1 MKKVN
6 TERRER
12 VRQMFAQKKSEKEI
26 AEVLGVSVSTI
37 YGDIRQLGLRNKNS
51 AQLHKEILSLYASG
65 KTLMEISFLLDVSK
79 RYISAVVRKNGIS
92 THRNFVVV
100 EKNLIDENTVFADNS
115 VNLEKLVVD
124 GKKYLDITQ
133 ALAPR

>member
-6 TERRER
+6 EGRRER
-12 VRQMFAQKKSEKEI
+12 VREMFAQKKSEKEM

-37 YGDIRQLGLRNKNS
+37 YADIKKLGLRNKSS
-51 AQLHKEILSLYASG
+51 AQLHREILKLYSSG

-79 RYISAVVRKNGIS
+79 RYISAVVRKNGMS
-92 THRNFVVV
+92 THRNFAVV
-100 EKNLIDENTVFADNS
+100 EKNLIDENTVFADNRIR
-115 VNLEKLVVD
+115 LEKLMVD

-133 ALAPR
+133 ALSPR